1 MSRDEITKQVKVRER
16 SMSDR
21 KEKKKKI
28 KKRNMIRIISLAI
41 EQFLWQEY
49 YKKRKSMLFNLSLNN

>member
-1 MSRDEITKQVKVRER
+1 MSRDEIMKQVKVRER

>member
-1 MSRDEITKQVKVRER
+1 
-16 SMSDR
+16 MSDR
-21 KEKKKKI
+21 KEKKKI

-49 YKKRKSMLFNLSLNN
+49 YKKRKSMLFNRSLNN

>member
-1 MSRDEITKQVKVRER
+1 MSRDEIMKQVKVRER

-21 KEKKKKI
+21 KEKKKKL

>member
-1 MSRDEITKQVKVRER
+1 MSRDEIMKQVKVRER

-21 KEKKKKI
+21 KEKKKKL

-49 YKKRKSMLFNLSLNN
+49 YKKRKSMLFNRSLNN

>member
-1 MSRDEITKQVKVRER
+1 MSRDEIMKQVKVRER

-21 KEKKKKI
+21 KEKKKI

-49 YKKRKSMLFNLSLNN
+49 YKKRKSMLFNRSLNN